1 MSNTAPDDA
10 MRTLVVHGH
19 FYQPPR
25 EDPRTGEVPVEAGA
39 APWHDYNAK
48 IAAECYHPNLV
59 ARVVDGSGRV
69 VDMVDN
75 YARMSF
81 NIGPTLLAWLES
93 HASDTYAR
101 ICTTGSTTHN
111 AIAQGFNHSILPL
124 CNDRDLRT
132 QVRWGL
138 ADFRFRFGYRAEG
151 MWLPETGVDDR
162 VLAVLAEE
170 GVQFTILAPRQ
181 AVSVRVEGQTDWQ
194 AVDEESLDTSILYR
208 WSHPEDPRRTVTVL
222 FYDGPLSN
230 EIAFGIG
237 GLSSEAFINQVAVR
251 ARATNRAGR
260 LLAVATDGETFGHH
274 HHFADRTL
282 GFALSRIAQQHGL
295 EVRSA
300 AEVVRTHPADAS
312 VRIRESAWSCAH
324 GLGRWTTD
332 CGCATGGGPGWHQR
346 WRAPLRTALDLL
358 RDIAAATYERRG
370 RLVMRD
376 PWAARDA
383 AVDVFIGAR
392 SFGDFAAE
400 ELLAPD
406 DGESVRVATELLES
420 QRLAMAM
427 FTSCG
432 WFFNDIAGIE
442 ARIVLRF
449 AAGLVVSL
457 QRIDEALPIERFV
470 EILGSAEGNQ
480 ALNGADVWRSVLA
493 EVADRSG
500 DVDRGDVDR
509 RDVDRRDFAALDWAP
524 IVSDHDRAQ
533 EAVFEALRVGSALD
547 ASALAVVGGALGL
560 RVPPSPNS
568 PLQ

>member
-1 MSNTAPDDA
+1 MSVTNTNTNTSADA
-10 MRTLVVHGH
+10 RTLVVHGH

-75 YARMSF
+75 YSRMSF
-81 NIGPTLLAWLES
+81 NVGPTLLSWLERN
-93 HASDTYAR
+93 APDTYAR
-101 ICTTGSTTHN
+101 ICTTGAQSRN

-124 CNDRDLRT
+124 CSDRDLRT

-138 ADFRFRFGYRAEG
+138 ADFRYRFGYDAEG

-162 VLAVLAEE
+162 VLAVLSEE
-170 GVQFTILAPRQ
+170 GVRFTILAPRQ
-181 AVSVRVEGQTDWQ
+181 AVSVCADGETTWRP
-194 AVDEESLDTSILYR
+194 VDEGSLDTSVLYR
-208 WSHPEDPRRTVTVL
+208 WSHPQDRRRMVTIL
-222 FYDGPLSN
+222 FYDGTLSN
-230 EIAFGIG
+230 EVAFGIG
-237 GLSSEAFINQVAVR
+237 GLSSEAFITRVAER
-251 ARATNRAGR
+251 ASNEHASGR
-260 LLAVATDGETFGHH
+260 LLAIATDGETFGHH

-282 GFALSRIAQQHGL
+282 GFALSRIAHEHGL

-300 AEVVRTHPADAS
+300 TEVVRTHTIGAE

-332 CGCATGGGPGWHQR
+332 CGCSTGGGPGWHQR
-346 WRAPLRTALDLL
+346 WRAPLREALDLL
-358 RDIAAATYERRG
+358 RDIAAATFERRG
-370 RLVMRD
+370 RLVLRD

-392 SFGDFAAE
+392 TFADFAAE
-400 ELLAPD
+400 ELLSPD
-406 DGESVRVATELLES
+406 DRESARVASELLES
-420 QRLAMAM
+420 QRLSMAM

-457 QRIDEALPIERFV
+457 QRIDEALPTERFM
-470 EILGSAEGNQ
+470 EILATADGNQ
-480 ALNGADVWRSVLA
+480 GLTGADIWRSVLA
-493 EVADRSG
+493 EVADRGS
-500 DVDRGDVDR
+500 DQAVEP
-509 RDVDRRDFAALDWAP
+509 AASAWAP
-524 IVSDHDRAQ
+524 IVSEYDRAQ
-533 EAVFEALRVGSALD
+533 EAVFDAMRTGSTLNAAALPFVA
-547 ASALAVVGGALGL
+547 GALGL
-560 RVPPSPNS
+560 RVPTTGPTD
-568 PLQ
+568 PLASLSR